1 VVDLP
6 FREELPDA
14 VEGDAA
20 DVGVARVV
28 INITPRSCIKID

>member
-28 INITPRSCIKID
+28 INNPSKLHKN